1 MIKGAEEVTSMVAK
15 LLFFSLESHSHDV
28 WMDRKDLRITSTE
41 LKASVS
47 SQLDEKKVAIICIGV
62 GDLERCSVDDDFFRW
77 EIDRIRELENEG
89 KLQVAVVVHGTI
101 ELTDLICGTE
111 MAGKV
116 RQRIIK
122 SLEQCGK
129 DLLEYLRKHY
139 VIFFEIDQLDTIA
152 EKVISML

>member
-1 MIKGAEEVTSMVAK
+1 MIKGAEQVTSMVAT
-15 LLFFSLESHSHDV
+15 LLFFSLQSHGYDA
-28 WMDRKDLRITSTE
+28 WMDRKDLRVTSTE
-41 LKASVS
+41 LKESVS
-47 SQLDEKKVAIICIGV
+47 SQLEEKKVAIISIGV
-62 GDLERCSVDDDFFRW
+62 GDLERCSADDDFFRW

-122 SLEQCGK
+122 SLRQWGK

-139 VIFFEIDQLDTIA
+139 VIFFEIDQLDTLDFLL
-152 EKVISML
+152 VN